1 MEAQMTTAA
10 IDPLTTDLFSV
21 RGKVA
26 LVTGGSRGIGLMIAR
41 GLVESGVRVYISS
54 RKAQVCDEVAQE
66 LSAAGECVSLPANVG
81 EDAGARGLAAALRER
96 EEKLHILVN
105 NAGATWGAPLED
117 YPESGFDKLWA
128 VNVKGPFRL
137 TTELLPALRA
147 AATPD
152 DPARVINIGSIAGH
166 TAGRGDAWAYGPT
179 KAAIHQLTRHLAAR
193 LTDDNI
199 TVNAVAPGPFESKM
213 MAYVLDDPEG
223 RKAVEQGIP
232 LGRIGAPAD
241 AAGATIF
248 LCSRAG
254 AYLTGAVLPL
264 DGGAS
269 SLGRPA

>member
-1 MEAQMTTAA
+1 MENDMTADA
-10 IDPLTTDLFSV
+10 IDRPVTDLFSV

-41 GLVESGVRVYISS
+41 GLVEAGGRVYISS

-66 LSAAGECVSLPANVG
+66 LSAVGECVSLPADVG
-81 EDAGARGLAAALRER
+81 DDAGARGLAAALRER

-117 YPESGFDKLWA
+117 YPESAFDKLWA
-128 VNVKGPFRL
+128 VNVKGPFRR
-137 TTELLPALRA
+137 TTELLPVLRA

-152 DPARVINIGSIAGH
+152 DPARVVNIGSIAGH
-166 TAGRGDAWAYGPT
+166 TAGRGDAWAYGPS

-199 TVNAVAPGPFESKM
+199 TVNAIAPGPFESKM
-213 MAYVLDDPEG
+213 MAYLLDDSEG
-223 RKAVEQGIP
+223 RKAVERGVP

-254 AYLTGAVLPL
+254 AYITGAVLPL

-269 SLGRPA
+269 SLGRRS